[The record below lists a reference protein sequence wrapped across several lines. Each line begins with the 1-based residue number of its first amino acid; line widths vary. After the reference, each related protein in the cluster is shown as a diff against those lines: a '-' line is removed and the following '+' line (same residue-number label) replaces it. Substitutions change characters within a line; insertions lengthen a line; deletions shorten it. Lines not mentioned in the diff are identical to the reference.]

1 MTNILLRDPEV
12 MKAIR
17 HPLVKWPILS
27 LMRRSSPTPT
37 HFSNHGKLLATEILN
52 SNQSK
57 PSDSNYAMH

>member
-27 LMRRSSPTPT
+27 LRRRSSP
-37 HFSNHGKLLATEILN
+37 SNI
-52 SNQSK
+52 
-57 PSDSNYAMH
+57 